1 MADFNLLIVL
11 EQEKKRKAEEENEE
25 RRKIAKNAG
34 VPENF
39 FDAAKTKVLQ
49 EILSLIG
56 SSVVRTDPSVIF
68 HLLARLLAL

>member
-39 FDAAKTKVLQ
+39 FDAAKTKVH
-49 EILSLIG
+49 EKFF
-56 SSVVRTDPSVIF
+56 R
-68 HLLARLLAL
+68 